1 MPLVKSGDLLN
12 EILADE
18 NDELLD
24 YKDTLRDE
32 FVYDTLIQ
40 ILQALSFMHE
50 GLHICHRDIK
60 PQNIFIADSFE
71 VKLADFG
78 LSKHIINNKYEEEE
92 NDKEHQLLMT
102 TTGMKGT
109 LKYIAPE

>member
-1 MPLVKSGDLLN
+1 MPLIKSGDLLN
-12 EILADE
+12 EILTDE
-18 NDELLD
+18 NDELWGL
-24 YKDTLRDE
+24 KHPLRDE

-78 LSKHIINNKYEEEE
+78 LSKLISNSEYEEE
-92 NDKEHQLLMT
+92 DDGKDH
-102 TTGMKGT
+102 
-109 LKYIAPE
+109 